1 MAFESKVMDI
11 FADADK
17 GKILNPDEFI
27 KSLHLA
33 RKRSENRK
41 KRFISGII
49 SSAFI
54 LMIGILSYLNTDNY
68 AVTSQIY
75 DQYTNEL
82 GMSPDMQETYIE
94 DLALY
99 LLDDT
104 DELWSTVMFLYE
116 SEFISII
123 N

>member
-1 MAFESKVMDI
+1 MMTFESKLMDL
-11 FADADK
+11 FTDQ
-17 GKILNPDEFI
+17 GKILDQDEFI
-27 KSLHLA
+27 KSIYSAH
-33 RKRSENRK
+33 RKSENKK
-41 KRFISGII
+41 KRFVSSVI
-49 SSAFI
+49 SSVFI
-54 LMIGILSYLNTDNY
+54 LMIGFMSYFNMDNS

-75 DQYTNEL
+75 GKYATEL

-116 SEFISII
+116 SEFMSVT